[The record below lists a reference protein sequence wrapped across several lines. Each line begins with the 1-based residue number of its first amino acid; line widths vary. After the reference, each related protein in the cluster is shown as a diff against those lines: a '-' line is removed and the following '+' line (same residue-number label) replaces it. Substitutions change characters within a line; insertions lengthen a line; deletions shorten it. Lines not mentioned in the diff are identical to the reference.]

1 MRLPRLIALYR
12 IPHAAPETKRDKQ
25 PAAEWV
31 VPDMES
37 SLICSSC
44 LCLNRGAA
52 AEPFAE

>member
-1 MRLPRLIALYR
+1 MLTQLIALYR
-12 IPHAAPETKRDKQ
+12 IPRATTETKRDKQ
-25 PAAEWV
+25 PAAEWAV
-31 VPDMES
+31 SDMES